1 MSNNGEDATYKSNTS
16 DSEFFLSQKVKVDGD
31 KSIHLLRRVPS
42 PKKLKRV
49 KKVMTPVNE
58 GDNEDYDTDGTGSTT
73 DELEK
78 SGYNLANSATNIT
91 EESKLN
97 DSPDT
102 EQRDITLDHEKSFSN
117 ESTLRI
123 LSNPKPTSK
132 VFADSKVV
140 DINVIEKQEKSTCD
154 KEVIVTDVEEY
165 NEPEPKEEDP
175 VELVND
181 ILDQVHRKKVE
192 AGIQTEKNTNQYY
205 NMTLCLFV
213 GTVVGYVIGSRRR

>member
-1 MSNNGEDATYKSNTS
+1 
-16 DSEFFLSQKVKVDGD
+16 
-31 KSIHLLRRVPS
+31 
-42 PKKLKRV
+42 
-49 KKVMTPVNE
+49 
-58 GDNEDYDTDGTGSTT
+58 
-73 DELEK
+73 
-78 SGYNLANSATNIT
+78 
-91 EESKLN
+91 
-97 DSPDT
+97 
-102 EQRDITLDHEKSFSN
+102 
-117 ESTLRI
+117 LRI